1 MYKKALIVFL
11 SYIMVFVGFTSHV
24 SAAVIGTQ
32 QALSMEARGVH
43 IAEIQARLASHEV
56 QAAMIKLGVDP
67 AQASLRVAALSD
79 DELMKL
85 DNQLDSLP
93 AGGDGTLALIG
104 AVFVVLLILEV
115 TGVINIFKKP

>member
-1 MYKKALIVFL
+1 MCKRAFAVFL
-11 SYIMVFVGFTSHV
+11 SYIIVFVGFTSHV
-24 SAAVIGTQ
+24 SASVISTQ

-43 IAEIQARLASHEV
+43 VAGIQTRLASHDV

-67 AQASLRVAALSD
+67 EQANLRVAALSD
-79 DELMKL
+79 DELIKL

-104 AVFVVLLILEV
+104 AVFLVLLILEI
-115 TGVINIFKKP
+115 TGVINIFKKI